1 MSHQSWAFAL
11 IGLLD
16 VGNETP
22 TLKARLSCYTA
33 AFLII
38 LAVVVLWL

>member
-1 MSHQSWAFAL
+1 MSYPWWAFAL

-16 VGNETP
+16 VGNEIP
-22 TLKARLSCYTA
+22 TLKARSLCYTA

-38 LAVVVLWL
+38 LATVLVWL

>member
-1 MSHQSWAFAL
+1 MSHQWWAFAL
-11 IGLLD
+11 IGLLN
-16 VGNETP
+16 VGDATP
-22 TLKARLSCYTA
+22 TLRVRFLCYTA

>member
-1 MSHQSWAFAL
+1 MSYPWWAFAL
-11 IGLLD
+11 IGLLN

-22 TLKARLSCYTA
+22 TLKARFFCYTA

-38 LAVVVLWL
+38 LAAVVLWL